1 MKTKNVFG
9 SFAMAAPGR
18 VRKGVM
24 VVLAVVSS
32 AMTSGCGEAP
42 AAVDHPLAVR
52 VTQVRLEHDAM
63 SGLVLSGTVVPRVE
77 SQMAFRV
84 SGRIVERPVDVGAQ
98 VKAGAMLVRLDE
110 VPFRLAVDEAEAL
123 LAQEQGTLGR
133 VERDVQ
139 RHRSLVE
146 SGAIARADFDA
157 LETLQSTARAGV
169 QAARSRLQQAR
180 NNLIYS
186 TLSAP
191 VEVTVAAVHAE
202 VGQVVQSGMPIM
214 QVAFSGRR
222 EVQMD
227 VPEVQVAAIAVGQ
240 SVSVSLLSSASEV
253 LEGKVREIAPMAD
266 PATRTFR
273 VRVTLD
279 SLPASARLGMTAAV
293 QINSLISQPHVRLPL
308 TALFQKDRQP
318 AVWVLAPGSEHVRL
332 RSVKVGVLATDTF
345 SVIDGLVPGEEV
357 VTAGVHRLD
366 EQQKVQVWGG
376 RLP

>member
-1 MKTKNVFG
+1 
-9 SFAMAAPGR
+9 
-18 VRKGVM
+18 
-24 VVLAVVSS
+24 
-32 AMTSGCGEAP
+32 
-42 AAVDHPLAVR
+42 
-52 VTQVRLEHDAM
+52 
-63 SGLVLSGTVVPRVE
+63 
-77 SQMAFRV
+77 
-84 SGRIVERPVDVGAQ
+84 
-98 VKAGAMLVRLDE
+98 
-110 VPFRLAVDEAEAL
+110 
-123 LAQEQGTLGR
+123 
-133 VERDVQ
+133 
-139 RHRSLVE
+139 
-146 SGAIARADFDA
+146 
-157 LETLQSTARAGV
+157 
-169 QAARSRLQQAR
+169 
-180 NNLIYS
+180 
-186 TLSAP
+186 
-191 VEVTVAAVHAE
+191 
-202 VGQVVQSGMPIM
+202 
-214 QVAFSGRR
+214 
-222 EVQMD
+222 
-227 VPEVQVAAIAVGQ
+227 
-240 SVSVSLLSSASEV
+240 LLSSASEV